1 MDIIK
6 CVVRGQRLSVNVP
19 VMADLTVNYFN
30 VMANFDSTWERYT
43 IRYVHIHSV
52 EDSSVGG
59 DWLLDAENKVANTE
73 GINLSAGEWEI
84 WYHGAVLDDNDETVT
99 RITTER
105 KVIKVLPTGNA
116 GGVMPQIPESNVEQ
130 ITALAQEAVDIAQS
144 VRDDADAGDF
154 NGATFTPSVATNG
167 DISWTNDKD
176 LPNPT
181 TRNIKGPKGDTGT
194 GIPSGGTAGQAVVMG
209 DNNET
214 TWADV
219 APKNHASTATT
230 YGKGNS
236 SNYGHVKLSDATD
249 STSSTSGGTAATPK
263 AVKDV
268 MDAVSERVLKAG
280 DTMTGDLEMKGTY
293 TDTVAPQEAIETP
306 KLTFVDT
313 LGTLVGKLSMKF
325 MTDGIQKLIL
335 LAKRG
340 SAQNYLE
347 LGFDSDG
354 NPIVNSNRKAA
365 WRTMLGM
372 DMFQISG
379 NTSVTIPLA
388 GAERAMLLSC
398 AGVQSVTGIVLLYC
412 ANTSGNVYYYDLTNS
427 LSSFTFTPATNS
439 LTITNNY
446 QYNVM
451 LCKIKFSV

>member
-1 MDIIK
+1 MMDIIK

-219 APKNHASTATT
+219 APKSHASTATT

-249 STSSTSGGTAATPK
+249 STSSTSAGTAATPK
-263 AVKDV
+263 AVKTV
-268 MDAVSERVLKAG
+268 MDAIPSTSTTTPLV
-280 DTMTGDLEMKGTY
+280 DGTANVGTEASGWARGNHVHP
-293 TDTVAPQEAIETP
+293 TDTSGYCLRLWATGFNSIPY
-306 KLTFVDT
+306 TFNDSRITSDMRVIRVYFGVPNAVMT
-313 LGTLVGKLSMKF
+313 RLVFDMY
-325 MTDGIQKLIL
+325 DG
-335 LAKRG
+335 
-340 SAQNYLE
+340 Y
-347 LGFDSDG
+347 FTVSDG
-354 NPIVNSNRKAA
+354 Y
-365 WRTMLGM
+365 
-372 DMFQISG
+372 IS
-379 NTSVTIPLA
+379 TST
-388 GAERAMLLSC
+388 AMEVILEKPMPN
-398 AGVQSVTGIVLLYC
+398 A
-412 ANTSGNVYYYDLTNS
+412 
-427 LSSFTFTPATNS
+427 
-439 LTITNNY
+439 
-446 QYNVM
+446 
-451 LCKIKFSV
+451 